1 VTGAAP
7 VVHLRPVRFQD
18 VDAAGIVFFAR
29 FFEYAHEAMERF
41 FDVLPGQP
49 VAAQHDTTTR
59 AYVELITKRRIGFPT
74 VHIAADF
81 RGPLRYGDVARIETT
96 VTKIGTTSW
105 TFHYAMTREA
115 DGAEVATIEHVVVA
129 TTLDTVKKVPL
140 PPDVRALL
148 EARIRA

>member
-1 VTGAAP
+1 MSSQEA

-29 FFEYAHEAMERF
+29 FFEYAHEAMEHF
-41 FDVLPGQP
+41 FDALPRQP
-49 VAAQHDTTTR
+49 GSGSDPTTNR
-59 AYVELITKRRIGFPT
+59 AYVELVTKRRIGFPT

-105 TFHYAMTREA
+105 TFRYAMTREA
-115 DGAEVATIEHVVVA
+115 DGADVATIEHVVVA
-129 TTLDTVKKVPL
+129 TTLDPVKKVPL

-148 EARIRA
+148 EARSRG

>member
-1 VTGAAP
+1 VTSGTA

-29 FFEYAHEAMERF
+29 FFEYAHEAMEHF
-41 FDVLPGQP
+41 FDALGQP
-49 VAAQHDTTTR
+49 VPGPHQTTNR

-105 TFHYAMTREA
+105 TFRYTMTREA
-115 DGAEVATIEHVVVA
+115 DGADVATIEHVVVA
-129 TTLDTVKKVPL
+129 TTLDPVKKVPL